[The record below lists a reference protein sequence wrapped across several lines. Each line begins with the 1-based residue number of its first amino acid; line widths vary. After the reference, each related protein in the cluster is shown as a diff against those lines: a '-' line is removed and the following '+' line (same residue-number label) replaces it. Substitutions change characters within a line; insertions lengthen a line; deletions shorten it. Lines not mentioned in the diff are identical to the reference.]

1 MESFKF
7 SWLPV
12 TKKQLRQLPQ
22 REVERIIAKISA
34 LAADPF
40 PHGSVKMVDSD
51 YSYRILVGD
60 YRVIYE
66 VFQNEKIIEIQRIRH
81 RKDVYRG

>member
-1 MESFKF
+1 
-7 SWLPV
+7 
-12 TKKQLRQLPQ
+12 
-22 REVERIIAKISA
+22 
-34 LAADPF
+34 
-40 PHGSVKMVDSD
+40 MVDSD